1 MSLDRKDV
9 RVKFDAPDHAGL
21 ALIAEIDGKEI
32 SEWIEAEVVQ
42 VVRRRIHEATVIAER
57 AKRLGLSGSGRE

>member
-1 MSLDRKDV
+1 MSLERKDV
-9 RVKFDAPDHAGL
+9 RLKLSPTDHAGL

-32 SEWIEAEVVQ
+32 SEWVEIEVAK

-57 AKRLGLSGSGRE
+57 SKRLGLSGSGRE